1 MPRTFFDRV
10 ADYRFDPFFPTA
22 LPLAVFFALRDIILN
37 KENV

>member
-10 ADYRFDPFFPTA
+10 ADYRFDPFFPTS
-22 LPLAVFFALRDIILN
+22 LLLAVFFSLRDMICD